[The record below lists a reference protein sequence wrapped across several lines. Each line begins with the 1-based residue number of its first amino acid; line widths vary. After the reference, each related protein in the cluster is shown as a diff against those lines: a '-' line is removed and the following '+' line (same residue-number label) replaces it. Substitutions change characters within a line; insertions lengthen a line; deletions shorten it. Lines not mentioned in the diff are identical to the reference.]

1 MVFNLVPIPPLDGS
15 KILFYFLKNENIER
29 VFNQFGF
36 MLLMLIILYGFEPI
50 QIITSLITKI
60 LIGG

>member
-15 KILFYFLKNENIER
+15 KILFYFTKNQNLER
-29 VFNQFGF
+29 VMNQFGF
-36 MLLMLIILYGFEPI
+36 MFLILIILYGFTPI
-50 QIITSLITKI
+50 QNLTGIITRV

>member
-15 KILFYFLKNENIER
+15 KILFYFLKNDNLER
-29 VFNQFGF
+29 VLSRFGF
-36 MLLMLIILYGFEPI
+36 MFLILIILYGFTPI
-50 QIITSLITKI
+50 QMVTSMITKI

>member
-15 KILFYFLKNENIER
+15 KILFYFLKNENIEK